1 MTRSSVIIGRSGAN
15 GKTCPDIDFGN
26 ATKAVSRKHCEIRYS
41 HRRERWE
48 LIVFSRNGVI
58 VNRLMKKP
66 KDRPVVLQT
75 GALIEINH
83 TRFVF
88 ILPNQALKPMD
99 ENTHSTQESSPSV
112 KAVTPAADE
121 LSEEGATP
129 DAADDTVVVLDQELE
144 SAVIQLFEK
153 YKSLSTKEILKE
165 LESVYTKKP
174 IEKVV
179 MDNNNQKDNNNHTIE

>member
-1 MTRSSVIIGRSGAN
+1 
-15 GKTCPDIDFGN
+15 
-26 ATKAVSRKHCEIRYS
+26 
-41 HRRERWE
+41 
-48 LIVFSRNGVI
+48 
-58 VNRLMKKP
+58 MKKP

-99 ENTHSTQESSPSV
+99 ENTHSTQESSSSV
-112 KAVTPAADE
+112 NAATPAADE

-179 MDNNNQKDNNNHTIE
+179 MYNNNQKYNDNNHTIE